1 MAESGSV
8 TITLPGE
15 ARDRLRELEGKTSR
29 SAAAL
34 ITDAIAEFV
43 ARELE
48 TIAAIEEGLA
58 DVRDGRVQAHEQV
71 MAETRALIER
81 YRTGGAA

>member
-1 MAESGSV
+1 MAESESV
-8 TITLPGE
+8 TITLPE
-15 ARDRLRELEGKTSR
+15 EVRDGLRELEGKTNR
-29 SAAAL
+29 SATAL

-48 TIAAIEEGLA
+48 TVAAIEEGLT
-58 DVRDGRVQAHEQV
+58 DVRDGRVHAHEQV